1 MRLMGQ
7 LSECGGI
14 RIACA
19 ADEFEGM
26 VAFYVATFGAEV
38 VHHEQWWASLGGPRH
53 THINIRAEDWYVP
66 PVWPEQLPG
75 HTETN
80 ALRVSR
86 HRHGRRGGARRKS
99 GVTVAPYEPYGR
111 DPSRCWW
118 FSTRQLIRSIF
129 WLRN

>member
-1 MRLMGQ
+1 MRFMGQ

-19 ADEFEGM
+19 ADEFESM

-38 VHHEQWWASLGGPRH
+38 VHHEQSWASLGCPRH

-86 HRHGRRGGARRKS
+86 HRHGRRGGARQ
-99 GVTVAPYEPYGR
+99 EIGR
-111 DPSRCWW
+111 DGRAV
-118 FSTRQLIRSIF
+118 RA
-129 WLRN
+129 LRPRPEPVLVVLDPAAHPFDLLAS